1 MYVFGIIFEVSADVQ
16 KTVFR
21 QKSENAGK
29 FIKTGLWS
37 ISRHPNV
44 SNDF

>member
-1 MYVFGIIFEVSADVQ
+1 MYVFGIVFEVTADVQ

-21 QKSENAGK
+21 GKSENAGK

-44 SNDF
+44 SGEF